1 VTRFRPR
8 KSLLVVGLLITVLGS
23 SAATAAAATAATSTT
38 AHPAAS
44 AAAAHPAT
52 AVHPATAAHRA
63 ASATAAHP
71 ATTSAT
77 TKATAA
83 TAYPAAFIATVTSA
97 ASTPSGPSPSGAT
110 PAGATPALTAPAG
123 SGPCSVPGIG
133 DIGNLLGFCHQGGL
147 LGGLN
152 NICQPSIPQPES
164 ATGGID
170 SIIRPPASPGP
181 GGKTLYDNYGLAG
194 QYWAATDL
202 TCSDMT
208 SLIGNNV
215 AGMVFDASKAV
226 DRVTITVYQ
235 SAAGNGI
242 LSWLSNVVNRLI
254 TSLGNAIYFPYLAP
268 VVLLGVMWLAWHGLI
283 RKRATR
289 TIEGTIWM
297 VVACAAAIW
306 LIGRPADFTGAGQS
320 VSNGVTQVLNVAFSK
335 LPNPGQ
341 GNCVPVASKDP
352 QSPGASFGFTP
363 GNGLVDQ
370 NANELWSALVCK
382 PWLDGEFGTTQFA
395 AGRTGQTPVNTY
407 GRQLLWAQAIAANET
422 PTAALIKAKQS
433 TYQGIAASIKQ
444 NDPAIYPLFQG
455 NQWTSRLEIGFA
467 ALFAALVAGVLVLLI
482 AITLIILKLGFLLL
496 LIAGPFFLII
506 GTHPGF
512 GRVVAMRW
520 VEMIIGV
527 LLKQVAV
534 AIVLSVLLYAYSLI
548 MGTTDAVLPWA
559 LKILMI
565 ALVTIAVFIYRKPFQ
580 HLFSAVGYGSVGA
593 RERSEIEMYRSREVL
608 RRSSLGT
615 AAAVAGASGY
625 AGYRTGRWSRRGSAQ
640 SAALAEY
647 IAHAGGSAAGD
658 ASGAKPGSLPN
669 AHGQTDTSAQPGGTE
684 AADGE
689 LAGTGARAAA
699 GGNGRSWAAMGTDG
713 TGSAAPP
720 LHLPSRSGEE
730 GQAAPSGWARGA
742 VEGTAWPRARA
753 GDAPPRPIT
762 PRPSLSGPG
771 PARHASGNGGLPPRP
786 GGAGGAPPRTG
797 GSAGAA
803 PRAGGAGGVAPR
815 SGGPAPRVSGAG
827 GVAPRSGGP
836 APRAGSASGPAPRP
850 GGAGGPAPQAGSSA
864 GPPPRTAASGRGPA
878 AGGQPRARW
887 GSETAQGGGSAPRGG
902 RPLWQPGPVRPSGGW
917 SGGSGSR
924 PGPEPRQSP
933 PQPSYGPAPSGPA
946 AQYPSGPSG
955 GGPAGGG
962 GAGGGGGQAGSPQ
975 RSRNGSFWPG
985 RGSSGAPR
993 RGGGTGN
1000 GRSGNGGSGSGAA
1013 GNGAAGNGN
1022 GAAGPPPSPGGGRSE
1037 AGPREAPAPF
1047 WLKPVRRKK

>member
-1 VTRFRPR
+1 MTRFVPR

-23 SAATAAAATAATSTT
+23 SAATAAAATA
-38 AHPAAS
+38 HPAAATH
-44 AAAAHPAT
+44 AAT
-52 AVHPATAAHRA
+52 
-63 ASATAAHP
+63 ASATTAHP
-71 ATTSAT
+71 ATTSAAGRPAAAVQT
-77 TKATAA
+77 TTT
-83 TAYPAAFIATVTSA
+83 TAYPAAFLATVTSA
-97 ASTPSGPSPSGAT
+97 ASTPAGST
-110 PAGATPALTAPAG
+110 PAGPAPATAPTG
-123 SGPCSVPGIG
+123 GGPCSVPGIG
-133 DIGNLLGFCHQGGL
+133 DIGSLLHLCGQGSGL

-152 NICQPSIPQPES
+152 NICQPSLPQPES
-164 ATGGID
+164 ATAGID
-170 SIIRPPASPGP
+170 SIIRPPASPGL

-194 QYWAATDL
+194 QFWAATDL

-215 AGMVFDASKAV
+215 AGMVFDAAKAV

-254 TSLGNAIYFPYLAP
+254 TSLGDAIYFPYLAP

-341 GNCVPVASKDP
+341 ANCVPVQAKDP
-352 QSPGASFGFTP
+352 QSPGGSFGFTQ
-363 GNGLVDQ
+363 GNGLVNQ

-395 AGRTGQTPVNTY
+395 TGRTGLTPVNTY
-407 GRQLLWAQAIAANET
+407 GRQLMWAQAIAANET

-548 MGTTDAVLPWA
+548 MGTSDAVLPWA

-608 RRSSLGT
+608 RRNALGT

-647 IAHAGGSAAGD
+647 IAHAGGSATGD
-658 ASGAKPGSLPN
+658 ASGVRAGSIPN
-669 AHGQTDTSAQPGGTE
+669 AHGQTDANGQLDGTE
-684 AADGE
+684 ATDGE
-689 LAGTGARAAA
+689 LAGTGARVSA

-713 TGSAAPP
+713 TGRAAPP
-720 LHLPSRSGEE
+720 LHLPSRVGEE
-730 GQAAPSGWARGA
+730 GQAAPSGWARGT

-771 PARHASGNGGLPPRP
+771 QARHAPGNGGPLPR
-786 GGAGGAPPRTG
+786 AGGATG
-797 GSAGAA
+797 AP
-803 PRAGGAGGVAPR
+803 PRAGGAGSVAPR
-815 SGGPAPRVSGAG
+815 SGSAAGATPRVGA
-827 GVAPRSGGP
+827 GP
-836 APRAGSASGPAPRP
+836 APRAGTASGPAPR
-850 GGAGGPAPQAGSSA
+850 AASSG
-864 GPPPRTAASGRGPA
+864 GPPPRTAASGRGPV
-878 AGGQPRARW
+878 AGGPPRARW
-887 GSETAQGGGSAPRGG
+887 GTETAQGGGGAPRGG

-917 SGGSGSR
+917 SGGAGSR
-924 PGPEPRQSP
+924 PGPAPRSAPASQP
-933 PQPSYGPAPSGPA
+933 PRGPAPSASAGPA
-946 AQYPSGPSG
+946 PYYPSGPAG
-955 GGPAGGG
+955 GGPAGAGPAGGG
-962 GAGGGGGQAGSPQ
+962 GQAGPPQ
-975 RSRNGSFWPG
+975 RSRNGGFWPG
-985 RGSSGAPR
+985 RGSSGGPR

-1000 GRSGNGGSGSGAA
+1000 GRTGNGRTGNGRS
-1013 GNGAAGNGN
+1013 GNGAAGTGN
-1022 GAAGPPPSPGGGRSE
+1022 AAAGPPPSLGGGRDQ
-1037 AGPREAPAPF
+1037 AAPREAPTPF